1 MANRH
6 SASSTWAPLL
16 VTVFRWLW
24 LACPASNVGTWMQTS
39 APNGCYPRRPRRPRR
54 HSGLAGPDRR
64 HAPDVM
70 FGIVGGVLADTL
82 DGRRL
87 LIAVQRGLVVAGS
100 AARGPHHRW
109 SYDTGAVAHVYVRD
123 RHRFGRGQ
131 PRLPVPRAE
140 LVPRD
145 QIPAAAQA
153 RLIEAGRGVA
163 SSKPIVWNTRWSG
176 LPPRLTGPSPN
187 EFYAAPTDTDGCGA
201 GQRFVRAPGDGSS
214 VGKMSRAVYSLS
226 PGSKWC
232 ATRARGSLAH
242 VGRLVRLP
250 TRTVRGTGG
259 DPPLMHVYGTLI
271 DHANSAPSIR
281 ALTRTF
287 LERTTGFEPATLT
300 LAR

>member
-24 LACPASNVGTWMQTS
+24 LASRRATS
-39 APNGCYPRRPRRPRR
+39 APGCRRRRPVAASPRRPRR

-187 EFYAAPTDTDGCGA
+187 EFHGRP
-201 GQRFVRAPGDGSS
+201 R
-214 VGKMSRAVYSLS
+214 
-226 PGSKWC
+226 
-232 ATRARGSLAH
+232 TRTGVVL
-242 VGRLVRLP
+242 VKGLFERLVMVHQSGR
-250 TRTVRGTGG
+250 
-259 DPPLMHVYGTLI
+259 
-271 DHANSAPSIR
+271 
-281 ALTRTF
+281 
-287 LERTTGFEPATLT
+287 
-300 LAR
+300 